1 MSRDLLINEPQ
12 LQSLQHKL
20 GDTVLTAAMWGIYLY
35 LWLPLVSLVA
45 WLFGIQLFYHELI
58 EAGGY
63 LELLDKVALY
73 ATVIPAIFVVI
84 ISWSLSNQR
93 RFRGQERRN
102 EVSEISPA
110 EMTAFFDVTTGEFER
125 LRAASRIVV
134 AIDEN
139 GRIEHIDD

>member
-12 LQSLQHKL
+12 LQSLHHKL

-125 LRAASRIVV
+125 LRAASRIVI

>member
-12 LQSLQHKL
+12 LQSLHHKL

-125 LRAASRIVV
+125 LRAASRIVIT
-134 AIDEN
+134 IDEN

>member
-12 LQSLQHKL
+12 LQSLHHKL

-84 ISWSLSNQR
+84 ISWSLSNRR

-125 LRAASRIVV
+125 LRAASRIVI

>member
-12 LQSLQHKL
+12 LQSLHHKL

-63 LELLDKVALY
+63 LELLDKIALY

-125 LRAASRIVV
+125 LRAASRIVI

>member
-125 LRAASRIVV
+125 LRAASRIVI

>member
-84 ISWSLSNQR
+84 ISWSLSNQK

-125 LRAASRIVV
+125 LRAASRIVI

>member
-84 ISWSLSNQR
+84 ISWSVSNQR

-125 LRAASRIVV
+125 LRAASRIVI